1 MQGWFY
7 VGDVRTARMRRF
19 ERKQNIFR
27 NKDALGESYQPEQI
41 EERDEEIEEYMDAL
55 QPVVDGW
62 EPNNIFLYGNTGVGK
77 TAVTDFILDR
87 LQEDVADYEDV
98 DLSVISL
105 NCKTLNSSYQVA
117 VELVNKLRPPGGE
130 ISSTG
135 YPQQTVF
142 KKLYS
147 ELEAIGGTIL
157 VVLDEVDSIGER
169 DALLYEL
176 PRARANGNLESAK
189 VGVIGISNDFKFRD
203 RLDPRVQDTLCE
215 RELQFPPYDAPE
227 LENILESR
235 AEIAIAEEAIEQ
247 GVLNFCAALA
257 ARDSGSARQALDLLR
272 LAGEIAENLDDD
284 RIEHDHV
291 ESARSKLEQERVEE
305 GMRELTTHGRLAL
318 LAVILKAAKEETPC
332 RTREIYEEYL
342 ALCDSAGTD
351 SLAQRSVHNHLS
363 DLRMLGILAVYENRS
378 GSRGN
383 YYSYELDV
391 PFTSAIEAMSDVLRL
406 DDEIQTIRDIA
417 SMNNV
422 Q

>member
-1 MQGWFY
+1 MP
-7 VGDVRTARMRRF
+7 RF

-27 NKDALGESYQPEQI
+27 NKDALGESYQPDRI
-41 EERDEEIEEYMDAL
+41 EERDEEIEKYMDAL

-77 TAVTDFILDR
+77 TAVTDYLLGQ
-87 LQEDVADYEDV
+87 LQDDVKDYDDV

-117 VELVNKLRPPGGE
+117 VELVNQLRPPGGE

-142 KKLYS
+142 KKLYD
-147 ELEAIGGTIL
+147 ELEAIGGTVLI
-157 VVLDEVDSIGER
+157 VLDEVDSIGSR
-169 DALLYEL
+169 DELLYEL
-176 PRARANGNLESAK
+176 PRARSNNNLESTK

-203 RLDPRVQDTLCE
+203 QLDPRVQDTLCE
-215 RELQFPPYDAPE
+215 RELQFPPYEAPE
-227 LENILESR
+227 LENILATR
-235 AEIAIAEEAIEQ
+235 AEVAIADGGCDE
-247 GVLNFCAALA
+247 GVLKYCAALA
-257 ARDSGSARQALDLLR
+257 ARDSGSARQGLDLLR
-272 LAGEIAENLDDD
+272 LASEIAENQEVDL
-284 RIEHDHV
+284 ITQDHV
-291 ESARSKLEQERVEE
+291 DDARSKLEQERVEE

-318 LAVILKAAKEETPC
+318 LAVTSKAAKDETPC
-332 RTREIYEEYL
+332 RTREIYEEYTT
-342 ALCDSAGTD
+342 LCESSATD

-363 DLRMLGILAVYENRS
+363 DLRMLGILSAYDNRS

-417 SMNNV
+417 SMNSIA
-422 Q
+422 

>member
-1 MQGWFY
+1 
-7 VGDVRTARMRRF
+7 MRRF

-27 NKDALGESYQPEQI
+27 NKDALGESYQPDQI

-77 TAVTDFILDR
+77 TAVTDYLLDR
-87 LQEDVADYEDV
+87 LQDDVADYDDV
-98 DLSVISL
+98 DLSVISV

-117 VELVNKLRPPGGE
+117 VELVNKLRPAGGE

-142 KKLYS
+142 KKLYE

-157 VVLDEVDSIGER
+157 IVLDEVDSIGDR
-169 DALLYEL
+169 DELLYEL
-176 PRARANGNLESAK
+176 PRARANNNLDSTK

-203 RLDPRVQDTLCE
+203 QLDPRVQDTLCE

-235 AEIAIAEEAIEQ
+235 AEIAIAEGAVEQ

-257 ARDSGSARQALDLLR
+257 ARNSGSARQALDLLR
-272 LAGEIAENLDDD
+272 LAGEMAENREADL
-284 RIEHDHV
+284 IERDHV
-291 ESARSKLEQERVEE
+291 EAARSRLEQERVEE

-318 LAVILKAAKEETPC
+318 LAVISKAAKNGTPS
-332 RTREIYEEYL
+332 RTREIYEEYT
-342 ALCDSAGTD
+342 ALCDSSGTD

-363 DLRMLGILAVYENRS
+363 DLRMLGILSAYENRS

-406 DDEIQTIRDIA
+406 EREIETIREIA

-422 Q
+422 A

>member
-1 MQGWFY
+1 
-7 VGDVRTARMRRF
+7 MRRF
-19 ERKQNIFR
+19 ERKQNIFC

-55 QPVVDGW
+55 QPVIDGW
-62 EPNNIFLYGNTGVGK
+62 EPNNVFLYGNTGVGK
-77 TAVTDFILDR
+77 TAVTDYLLDL
-87 LQEDVADYEDV
+87 LQQNVAEYDDV
-98 DLSVISL
+98 DLTVLSL

-117 VELVNKLRPPGGE
+117 VELVNELRPPGAE

-157 VVLDEVDSIGER
+157 VVLDEIDSIGDR

-176 PRARANGNLESAK
+176 PRARANGKLESAK
-189 VGVIGISNDFKFRD
+189 IGVIGISNDFKFREQ
-203 RLDPRVQDTLCE
+203 LDPRVQDTLCE

-235 AEIAIAEEAIEQ
+235 AGVAVAEDSIQE
-247 GVLNFCAALA
+247 GVLSLCAALA

-272 LAGEIAENLDDD
+272 LAGEVAENRDAESIG
-284 RIEHDHV
+284 RNHV
-291 ESARSKLEQERVEE
+291 DVARSKLEQERVEE
-305 GMRELTTHGRLAL
+305 GMRQLTTHGRLAL
-318 LAVILKAAKEETPC
+318 LAVVSKTAKDETPC
-332 RTREIYEEYL
+332 RTRELYDEYTT
-342 ALCDSAGTD
+342 LCNSSGTD

-363 DLRMLGILAVYENRS
+363 DLRMLGILAAYENRS

-391 PFTSAIEAMSDVLRL
+391 PFTSAIEAMSDVLHL
-406 DDEIQTIRDIA
+406 DNEIHAIRDIA

-422 Q
+422 A

>member
-1 MQGWFY
+1 MP
-7 VGDVRTARMRRF
+7 RF

-27 NKDALGESYQPEQI
+27 NKDALGESYQPETI
-41 EERDEEIEEYMDAL
+41 EEREEEIDQYMDAL

-77 TAVTDFILDR
+77 TAVTDYLLDQLR
-87 LQEDVADYEDV
+87 EDVVDYEDV
-98 DLSVISL
+98 NLSVITL

-117 VELVNKLRPPGGE
+117 VELVNKLRPDGGE

-135 YPQQTVF
+135 YPQQAVF
-142 KKLYS
+142 KKLYA
-147 ELEAIGGTIL
+147 ELEDIGGTIL
-157 VVLDEVDSIGER
+157 LVLDEIDSIGDR
-169 DALLYEL
+169 DELLYEL
-176 PRARANGNLESAK
+176 PRARANDNLDDAK

-203 RLDPRVQDTLCE
+203 QLDPRVQDTLCE

-235 AEIAIAEEAIEQ
+235 ASIAIVDDAIKD
-247 GVLNFCAALA
+247 GVLKFCAALA

-272 LAGEIAENLDDD
+272 LAGEIAENND
-284 RIEHDHV
+284 RDAITEDHV
-291 ESARSKLEQERVEE
+291 EDARSQLEQERVEE

-318 LAVILKAAKEETPC
+318 LAVVSKAAKEETPC
-332 RTREIYEEYL
+332 RTRDIYEEYL
-342 ALCDSAGTD
+342 NLCESSDTE

-363 DLRMLGILAVYENRS
+363 DLRMLGILSANENRS

-391 PFTSAIEAMSDVLRL
+391 PFTSAVEAMDDVLRL
-406 DDEIQTIRDIA
+406 DEEITTIRDIA
-417 SMNNV
+417 SMNNRV
-422 Q
+422 